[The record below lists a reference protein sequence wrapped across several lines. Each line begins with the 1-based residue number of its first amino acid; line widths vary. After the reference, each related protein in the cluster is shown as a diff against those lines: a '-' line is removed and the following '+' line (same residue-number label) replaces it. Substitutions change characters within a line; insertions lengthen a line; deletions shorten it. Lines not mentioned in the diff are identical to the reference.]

1 MLEETKDREMADSH
15 IGTHHQL
22 PSDSPTRRSLAFRV
36 TMWFLILAAFA
47 VVFFFVMT
55 HRAAPQR
62 AGGGPG
68 GGGGGGG
75 RRAAG
80 GGGPVTLNTA
90 TVRTGDMGVYL
101 QAIGTVTPVYTTSI
115 TPQATGPIMAV
126 QYKEGQ
132 LVSKGDPLIQ
142 IDPRPYQAVV
152 TTDEGVLARDQG
164 LLAQAQMDLI
174 RYQTAWA
181 HNAIQKQILD
191 DQEKLVIQDQGTVKS
206 DQGTLESA
214 RVNLSYCSIPSPI
227 TGRVGLRLV
236 DPGNVVEAN
245 STTPMV
251 VVAQLQPI
259 TVVFTIAEDSVPAV
273 EEMLH
278 LGKPLN
284 VDVYDRSE
292 QKQLGSGTL
301 TSLDNQIDTTTG
313 TLKLR
318 ATFPNKNLALFPN
331 LFVNTKLRLKTL
343 KNVTLVD
350 ASAIQHNGDES
361 FVYLIQNN
369 VAHLKDVK
377 PGTTDNGV
385 TQVLQGLNSGDVVA
399 DTGFEKLLDGSRVV
413 VSKTVLLPSG
423 SMGNEP

>member
-1 MLEETKDREMADSH
+1 MLEETKNRETAGSH
-15 IGTHHQL
+15 VGVQHESA
-22 PSDSPTRRSLAFRV
+22 PAAKAPRSLAFRLM
-36 TMWFLILAAFA
+36 MWFFILGAFA
-47 VVFFFVMT
+47 IVFFVVAT

-62 AGGGPG
+62 NPGGPG
-68 GGGGGGG
+68 GGG
-75 RRAAG
+75 RRASVNG
-80 GGGPVTLNTA
+80 PPVTLNTA
-90 TVRTGDMGVYL
+90 TARTGDLGVYL

-115 TPQATGPIMAV
+115 TPQATGPITEIA
-126 QYKEGQ
+126 YKEGQ
-132 LVSKGDPLIQ
+132 LVNKGDRLIE

-152 TTDEGVLARDQG
+152 TTDEGILARDEG
-164 LLAQAQMDLI
+164 LLAQAQMDLT
-174 RYQTAWA
+174 RYQNAWA
-181 HNAIQKQILD
+181 HNAIQKQTLD
-191 DQEKLVIQDQGTVKS
+191 DQEKLVIQDQGVVKS
-206 DQGTLESA
+206 DQGTLQSA
-214 RVNLSYCSIPSPI
+214 RVNLSYCSIISPI
-227 TGRVGLRLV
+227 SGRVGLRLV

-259 TVVFTIAEDSVPAV
+259 TVVFTIAEDSVPQV

-278 LGKPLN
+278 GGKLLN

-292 QKQLGSGTL
+292 QKQLGTGTL

-343 KNVTLVD
+343 NNVTLVD

>member
-1 MLEETKDREMADSH
+1 MLEETKKREMADSH
-15 IGTHHQL
+15 IGVLQQQ
-22 PSDSPTRRSLAFRV
+22 PAPKAPRSLAFRLM
-36 TMWFLILAAFA
+36 MWLLILGVFTI
-47 VVFFFVMT
+47 VFFFVMT

-62 AGGGPG
+62 AGGGF

-75 RRAAG
+75 RRAMAG
-80 GGGPVTLNTA
+80 LPVTLNTT
-90 TVRTGDMGVYL
+90 TVHTGDMGVFL

-115 TPQATGPIMAV
+115 TPQATGPITEV

-132 LVSKGDPLIQ
+132 LINKGDPLIQ

-152 TTDEGVLARDQG
+152 TTDEGILARDQG
-164 LLAQAQMDLI
+164 LLAQAQMDLV
-174 RYQTAWA
+174 RYQNAWA
-181 HNAIQKQILD
+181 HNAIQKQTLD
-191 DQEKLVIQDQGTVKS
+191 DQEKLVVQEQGTVKS

-214 RVNLSYCSIPSPI
+214 RVNLGYTTITSPL

-236 DPGNVVEAN
+236 DPGNIVQAN
-245 STTPMV
+245 TTTPMV
-251 VVAQLQPI
+251 VVTQLQPI
-259 TVVFTIAEDSVPAV
+259 TVVFTIAEDSVPEV
-273 EEMLH
+273 EEELRQ
-278 LGKPLN
+278 GKPLA
-284 VDVYDRSE
+284 VDAYDRSE
-292 QKQLGSGTL
+292 QKQLGAGTL

-318 ATFPNKNLALFPN
+318 ATFPNRNLALFPN

-361 FVYLIQNN
+361 FVYVIQNN

-377 PGTTDNGV
+377 PGTTENGV
-385 TQVLQGLNSGDVVA
+385 SQVLQGLNSGDVVA
-399 DTGFEKLLDGSRVV
+399 ATGFEKLLDGSHVI
-413 VSKTVLLPSG
+413 VSKTVLLPSN